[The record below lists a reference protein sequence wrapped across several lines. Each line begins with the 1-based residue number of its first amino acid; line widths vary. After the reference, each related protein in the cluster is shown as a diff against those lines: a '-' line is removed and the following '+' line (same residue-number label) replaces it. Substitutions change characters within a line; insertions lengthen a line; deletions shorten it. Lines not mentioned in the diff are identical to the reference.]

1 MSNITCIF
9 IVAQLY
15 FIISTSISMQYVAVR
30 NVIQNTHYIMRCILY
45 KANLYSITSYSVCD
59 FCLILWAEEAAL
71 TSKTVC

>member
-1 MSNITCIF
+1 
-9 IVAQLY
+9 
-15 FIISTSISMQYVAVR
+15 MQYVAVR